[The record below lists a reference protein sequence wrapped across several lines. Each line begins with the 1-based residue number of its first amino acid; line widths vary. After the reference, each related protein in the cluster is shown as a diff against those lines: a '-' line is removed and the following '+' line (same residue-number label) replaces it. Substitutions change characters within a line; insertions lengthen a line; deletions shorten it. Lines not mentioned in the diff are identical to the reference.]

1 MRALCGAAGR
11 IVLTTVYDPSD
22 GTGKV
27 TSSGL
32 PPWPA
37 GPELVQALNAALTDL
52 AERHGAI
59 VADVHG
65 RFLGHG
71 VKAGDPTVPDSRP
84 ANRDLWYCGVIEP
97 NAWGANEI
105 RAAWWDALHRDGWRP
120 PP

>member
-1 MRALCGAAGR
+1 LRALRGAAGR

-27 TSSGL
+27 TSSGP

-52 AERHGAI
+52 AERQGAI

-65 RFLGHG
+65 RF
-71 VKAGDPTVPDSRP
+71 PRSR
-84 ANRDLWYCGVIEP
+84 G
-97 NAWGANEI
+97 
-105 RAAWWDALHRDGWRP
+105 
-120 PP
+120 